1 MSRDLTPIKYE
12 NWKLVK
18 FSDVCKIVNGQV
30 DPKVEPYSSMIHIG
44 NANIEKFT
52 GRLLECKSA
61 KEDNQT
67 SGKYLFD
74 ERHVLY
80 GKINPQF
87 AKVTFP
93 QFRGVCSAD
102 VYPIETNDKLLPLY
116 LKYILLSDNF
126 TKYSISLSGRTGI
139 PKVNRE
145 DMYAYKFL
153 LPPLKEQQK
162 IAEILSSVDAAIE
175 KTEQVIAK
183 TEEVKKGLMQQL
195 LTKGIGHTEYK
206 DSELGYIPSLWNLSK
221 LSDISHKINDGAH
234 HTPTYT
240 ESGVNFLRVTDI
252 KGDTIDWGNTKFISK
267 DEHEVLI
274 KRCNPELGDILLSK
288 NGTIGQVKLIDF
300 DKEFSIFVSLCLI
313 KPNHDLIYNKFLAY
327 YLQTDIVMKQF
338 LKRSKSGTVTNLHL
352 EEIRQVTVPI
362 PPYEE
367 QLEIAQKI
375 DFIHCLL
382 NKEMKRYEKLAQI
395 KRGLMQQLLTGQV
408 RVKID

>member
-1 MSRDLTPIKYE
+1 M
-12 NWKLVK
+12 
-18 FSDVCKIVNGQV
+18 
-30 DPKVEPYSSMIHIG
+30 
-44 NANIEKFT
+44 
-52 GRLLECKSA
+52 
-61 KEDNQT
+61 
-67 SGKYLFD
+67 
-74 ERHVLY
+74 
-80 GKINPQF
+80 
-87 AKVTFP
+87 
-93 QFRGVCSAD
+93 
-102 VYPIETNDKLLPLY
+102 
-116 LKYILLSDNF
+116 
-126 TKYSISLSGRTGI
+126 
-139 PKVNRE
+139 
-145 DMYAYKFL
+145 
-153 LPPLKEQQK
+153 
-162 IAEILSSVDAAIE
+162 
-175 KTEQVIAK
+175 IAK

>member
-195 LTKGIGHTEYK
+195 LTKGIGHTEFK
-206 DSELGYIPSLWNLSK
+206 QTEIGEIPVEWEIINLENLVEILDGKRKPIKKADRVLGSYPYYGATGIIDWVNDYIFDDDLILVGEDGENLKSRLLPMAFKISGKTWVNNHAHVLKTTTKINIDFLVNWLEFIDYTDYITGTAQPKLNQQQLKRIKVVRPNLDEQIKIAAIINDVDMK
-221 LSDISHKINDGAH
+221 LSSERKYIDNLIN
-234 HTPTYT
+234 
-240 ESGVNFLRVTDI
+240 L
-252 KGDTIDWGNTKFISK
+252 
-267 DEHEVLI
+267 
-274 KRCNPELGDILLSK
+274 
-288 NGTIGQVKLIDF
+288 
-300 DKEFSIFVSLCLI
+300 
-313 KPNHDLIYNKFLAY
+313 
-327 YLQTDIVMKQF
+327 KQ
-338 LKRSKSGTVTNLHL
+338 
-352 EEIRQVTVPI
+352 
-362 PPYEE
+362 
-367 QLEIAQKI
+367 
-375 DFIHCLL
+375 
-382 NKEMKRYEKLAQI
+382 
-395 KRGLMQQLLTGQV
+395 GLMQQLLTGQV